1 MFWLP
6 TQTGFNIKE
15 MDWLKYW
22 MSREGTG
29 FRAGCP
35 EFWVLD
41 SVFRPV
47 WLSCSVWEPA
57 GWSHTRPHTSTMI
70 SRERG
75 RTFPEFCPK
84 YGETFAKSS
93 RHACQGPQEL
103 EQELRAVPEPISFAR
118 HGARVGE
125 PIADRQHGATAHQG
139 PASSC
144 SQSLRLITQGI
155 DGICDMLQSSCPFC
169 WPLQEVAQT
178 NNVCVGTWKK
188 TLSWCMCI

>member
-47 WLSCSVWEPA
+47 WLSCSVWEPV

-103 EQELRAVPEPISFAR
+103 EQELRAVPEPISLVR

-125 PIADRQHGATAHQG
+125 PIADRQQWGYSSPG
-139 PASSC
+139 P
-144 SQSLRLITQGI
+144 SLQ
-155 DGICDMLQSSCPFC
+155 LQSVS
-169 WPLQEVAQT
+169 QT
-178 NNVCVGTWKK
+178 NNTGNRWHMWYAAVLMPILLAITGSSPDK
-188 TLSWCMCI
+188 

>member
-22 MSREGTG
+22 MSWVGTG

-57 GWSHTRPHTSTMI
+57 GWSHTRPHTSTMT

-75 RTFPEFCPK
+75 RHFPEFCPK
-84 YGETFAKSS
+84 YEETFAKSS
-93 RHACQGPQEL
+93 RHACQRVS
-103 EQELRAVPEPISFAR
+103 RAR
-118 HGARVGE
+118 ARVEGC
-125 PIADRQHGATAHQG
+125 PWAHFPRQALPKNGRWSHSWWTNCWPAAWGYSSPG
-139 PASSC
+139 PACSC
-144 SQSLRLITQGI
+144 SQFLRLIHREQMAHV
-155 DGICDMLQSSCPFC
+155 ICCSPDAHS
-169 WPLQEVAQT
+169 A
-178 NNVCVGTWKK
+178 GHYRK
-188 TLSWCMCI
+188 

>member
-22 MSREGTG
+22 MSREGTV

-41 SVFRPV
+41 SVFHPV

-57 GWSHTRPHTSTMI
+57 GWSHTRPHTSTMT

-75 RTFPEFCPK
+75 RSFPEFCPK

-93 RHACQGPQEL
+93 RHACQ
-103 EQELRAVPEPISFAR
+103 RASRAR
-118 HGARVGE
+118 ARVE
-125 PIADRQHGATAHQG
+125 DCPWAHLPCQ
-139 PASSC
+139 AW
-144 SQSLRLITQGI
+144 SQSWWTNCRPAAWGYSSPGPSLQ
-155 DGICDMLQSSCPFC
+155 LQSVS
-169 WPLQEVAQT
+169 QT
-178 NNVCVGTWKK
+178 NNTGNRWHMWYAAVLIPILLAITGSSPDK
-188 TLSWCMCI
+188 